1 MRHGSAAQQLSSLAW
16 HFGCNSLQRRH
27 VVNAMERVGL
37 AVAVPILV
45 AAALFTHP
53 RPGNSHPNGPAVVIA
68 TDIALASETRNS
80 ADDRDDADGA
90 NGFVDVYGNEVTD
103 AVATYTFDQTG
114 SLYEL
119 HSPQTELPRLGIP
132 KS

>member
-1 MRHGSAAQQLSSLAW
+1 VKPIEQRLVAIAFPLFVAGAFFTLQLVTRSASIENPFDVHGSSFANSRTANEWRLTSDWPTVPPSPDSLGARA
-16 HFGCNSLQRRH
+16 STEARDEQADR
-27 VVNAMERVGL
+27 
-37 AVAVPILV
+37 
-45 AAALFTHP
+45 
-53 RPGNSHPNGPAVVIA
+53 
-68 TDIALASETRNS
+68 TDS
-80 ADDRDDADGA
+80 DGYT
-90 NGFVDVYGNEVTD
+90 DLYGNEVTD

>member
-1 MRHGSAAQQLSSLAW
+1 LVTAL
-16 HFGCNSLQRRH
+16 
-27 VVNAMERVGL
+27 ERFGL

-45 AAALFTHP
+45 AGVFFTPSLLTNAGP
-53 RPGNSHPNGPAVVIA
+53 REGLRVP
-68 TDIALASETRNS
+68 TDIILS
-80 ADDRDDADGA
+80 ADARQMAADTVEPDAASSGL
-90 NGFVDVYGNEVTD
+90 VDLYGNEVTD
-103 AVATYTFDQTG
+103 AVATYTFDQAG

>member
-1 MRHGSAAQQLSSLAW
+1 LTALER
-16 HFGCNSLQRRH
+16 FGWALT
-27 VVNAMERVGL
+27 
-37 AVAVPILV
+37 VPILAGGVFLTRSATTGSQSSVVRTV
-45 AAALFTHP
+45 AADIVLTAE
-53 RPGNSHPNGPAVVIA
+53 SHEM
-68 TDIALASETRNS
+68 D
-80 ADDRDDADGA
+80 DDRDDRDEAGA

-103 AVATYTFDQTG
+103 AIATYTFDRAG